1 MNYFIIKQ
9 YSADDKV
16 PPTVVPNQKSL
27 KQDSK
32 RKGYSQLFVFLLEA
46 VHAFAL
52 LKWIYIA
59 TLKAERTRWK

>member
-9 YSADDKV
+9 YSAADKV
-16 PPTVVPNQKSL
+16 PPKVVPNQKSL

-46 VHAFAL
+46 VHTFAL
-52 LKWIYIA
+52 LK
-59 TLKAERTRWK
+59 